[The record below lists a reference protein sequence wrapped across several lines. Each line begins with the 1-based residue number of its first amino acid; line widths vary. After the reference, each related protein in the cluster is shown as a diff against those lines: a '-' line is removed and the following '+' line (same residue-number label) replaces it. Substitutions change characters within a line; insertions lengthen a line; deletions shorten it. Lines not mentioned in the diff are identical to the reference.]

1 MADLLL
7 LTPTSGGSAQVLPAL
22 GLLSHRIR
30 VLPVEPSAL
39 VDAPD
44 ADIVVLDA
52 RRDLAIART
61 TCRVLRASGLTV
73 PLVLVLTEGGL
84 TVVTAEWGADDIVL
98 ESATPV
104 EVETRFR
111 LVMERAAVKG
121 VATEPQEIL
130 AGELVIDPGGYS
142 ARLRGRPLD
151 LTYKEF
157 ELLKYLVQ
165 HPGRVF
171 TRAQLLQEV
180 WGYDY
185 YGGTRTVDVHVRRL
199 RAKLGPEHEQ
209 LIGTVRNVGY
219 RFDPPKDR
227 RAASAAL
234 VVPATLDSV
243 EPAAPAPAAADATA
257 PAAAAAPAPADAD
270 AAAAGA

>member
-1 MADLLL
+1 MAELLL
-7 LTPTSGGSAQVLPAL
+7 LTPANGGSVQVLPAL
-22 GLLSHRIR
+22 ALLAHRVR
-30 VLPVEPSAL
+30 VLPVEPAAL

-44 ADIVVLDA
+44 VDLVLLDA
-52 RRDLAIART
+52 RTDLVTART
-61 TCRVLRASGLTV
+61 TSRLLRATGMAT

-84 TVVTAEWGADDIVL
+84 PVVNAEWGVSDVIL
-98 ESATPV
+98 ATASPA
-104 EVETRFR
+104 EVEARFR
-111 LVMERAAVKG
+111 LAIERAVNGLAPP
-121 VATEPQEIL
+121 AADEIS
-130 AGELVIDPGGYS
+130 AGELAIDAGGYS
-142 ARLRGRPLD
+142 ARLRGEPLD

-185 YGGTRTVDVHVRRL
+185 FGGTRTVDVHVRRL
-199 RAKLGPEHEQ
+199 RAKLGTEHEQ

-227 RAASAAL
+227 RG
-234 VVPATLDSV
+234 V
-243 EPAAPAPAAADATA
+243 EPALPVEAVTGPEPTS
-257 PAAAAAPAPADAD
+257 
-270 AAAAGA
+270 